1 MTKKQ
6 KQKQTQAEIV
16 EENLLPFAKRSM
28 LEYGKYTLEQRAIPD
43 FRDGLKPVHRR
54 IAWAA
59 HQLGLTAKKGI
70 VKKSARLV
78 GDVLGKYHPHG
89 DCLSGNTK
97 VILCDGTTKKLKH
110 LVGSAPVWVW
120 SYNEKTQSVEP
131 ALAHS
136 FRVGQVTDVIYEITM
151 SSGDVIKATSNHP
164 FYDNETKSWVK
175 AEDLEVGMNLV
186 GGEITYTNDYPT
198 FRTNAT
204 CQKALHHISAEY
216 VYGPNEPDCIFHHV
230 DHNTQ
235 NNVPS
240 NFVVMSRADHA
251 LHHKD
256 YLTGLENGR
265 ETMFNG
271 TKAYRKA
278 IKRKNQILAKNI
290 AKNYHIYNGLR
301 GLRYLEENGVE
312 LTASN
317 YKQLVEDKILY
328 NLITPEKLKE
338 RGVSFKGLLH
348 YYHNG
353 VENDTSEAT
362 GLTEHLKEEPTKSRS
377 GGSNNVGFARGFLS
391 TLQYLTKPINTATLA
406 DYKRAVDLRIKEDGV
421 FVWTD
426 VNKTLPLWARPKDIA
441 EKFSANTVA
450 EVLSALLPS
459 ELNTIVSIN
468 VRHLNKKRK
477 MYDFTVKG
485 NENLFI
491 ETGKDGKYQRTL
503 LVHNSA
509 CYQAMVSM
517 VHLSYP
523 LIFGSGNFGTLVDPA
538 AAQRYTEARL
548 DQYADD
554 VFFHPDYINV
564 TDTTGNFDNT
574 EQEPIILNA
583 LLPNLLLNGAFGI
596 ATGGRCA
603 IPCFEKEGVITLTK
617 KAIQGKAVTVK
628 DCLKHLV
635 PTSAEGASAWLE
647 DEDDI
652 ENIKNFYETGIGSVY
667 WVPEYEMD
675 VAKKSITVFGFP
687 PIVAQGLESTL
698 KKLATWEDIASIED
712 DSDIDEHGNPKLR
725 YTFTLKKSVA
735 KADVEEYLEDISAE
749 FETSQ
754 SLVFATTTRSKVVD
768 EEGASVSDAT
778 FQIMTMPQFFKEW
791 ATYRIDLE
799 RKSVKYLMTVVEQK
813 LSRAELLL
821 LAVLNRD
828 IIIKALDREDTEK
841 YLMKQLKITEEQVNA
856 ILELKVRQLKKL
868 EETNIKTQIKEYKA
882 RIKELKAIHKDPTD
896 AIIKS
901 LETL

>member
-6 KQKQTQAEIV
+6 KQTVQAEIA
-16 EENLLPFAKRSM
+16 EENLLSFAKRSM

-59 HQLGLTAKKGI
+59 HQLGLTAKKGL

-89 DCLSGNTK
+89 D
-97 VILCDGTTKKLKH
+97 
-110 LVGSAPVWVW
+110 GS
-120 SYNEKTQSVEP
+120 
-131 ALAHS
+131 
-136 FRVGQVTDVIYEITM
+136 
-151 SSGDVIKATSNHP
+151 
-164 FYDNETKSWVK
+164 
-175 AEDLEVGMNLV
+175 
-186 GGEITYTNDYPT
+186 
-198 FRTNAT
+198 
-204 CQKALHHISAEY
+204 
-216 VYGPNEPDCIFHHV
+216 VYG
-230 DHNTQ
+230 
-235 NNVPS
+235 S
-240 NFVVMSRADHA
+240 
-251 LHHKD
+251 
-256 YLTGLENGR
+256 
-265 ETMFNG
+265 
-271 TKAYRKA
+271 
-278 IKRKNQILAKNI
+278 
-290 AKNYHIYNGLR
+290 
-301 GLRYLEENGVE
+301 
-312 LTASN
+312 
-317 YKQLVEDKILY
+317 
-328 NLITPEKLKE
+328 
-338 RGVSFKGLLH
+338 
-348 YYHNG
+348 
-353 VENDTSEAT
+353 
-362 GLTEHLKEEPTKSRS
+362 
-377 GGSNNVGFARGFLS
+377 
-391 TLQYLTKPINTATLA
+391 
-406 DYKRAVDLRIKEDGV
+406 
-421 FVWTD
+421 
-426 VNKTLPLWARPKDIA
+426 
-441 EKFSANTVA
+441 
-450 EVLSALLPS
+450 
-459 ELNTIVSIN
+459 
-468 VRHLNKKRK
+468 
-477 MYDFTVKG
+477 
-485 NENLFI
+485 
-491 ETGKDGKYQRTL
+491 
-503 LVHNSA
+503 
-509 CYQAMVSM
+509 MVSM
-517 VHLSYP
+517 THLKYP
-523 LIFGSGNFGTLVDPA
+523 IIFGSGNFGTLVDPPA
-538 AAQRYTEARL
+538 SMRYTEARL

-635 PTSAEGASAWLE
+635 PTTAEGASAWLE

-652 ENIKNFYETGIGSVY
+652 ENIKNFYETGIGSMY

-791 ATYRIDLE
+791 AAYRIDLE

-868 EETNIKTQIKEYKA
+868 EETNIKTQIKEHKA